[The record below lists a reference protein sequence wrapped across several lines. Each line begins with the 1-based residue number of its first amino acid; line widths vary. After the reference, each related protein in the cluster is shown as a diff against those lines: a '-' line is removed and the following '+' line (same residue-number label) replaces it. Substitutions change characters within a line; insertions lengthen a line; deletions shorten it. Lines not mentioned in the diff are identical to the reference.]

1 MNQAIINLNKN
12 GGLVPQRRRN
22 KMKYHVI
29 NKNYEVQSSHETR
42 ELAIEAQQKFLT
54 LDVSLIS
61 STDLTNHRLW
71 ESTQKLRQEKFK
83 LRSIKEEIKTLK
95 EEIRLF
101 ENYLNYQEKQNDPQ

>member
-1 MNQAIINLNKN
+1 
-12 GGLVPQRRRN
+12 
-22 KMKYHVI
+22 MKYHVI

-42 ELAIEAQQKFLT
+42 ELAIEAQQKFLN
-54 LDVSLIS
+54 LDLSLIS
-61 STDLTNHRLW
+61 STNLTNHRLW

-101 ENYLNYQEKQNDPQ
+101 ENYLNYQERKWPTMILREF